1 MHTEIKIQGNASMKL
16 QIVKANT
23 QATPPANLFDLLS
36 AQNDAL
42 WTIENTNVY
51 TYKYKNTTTK
61 IVISQAL

>member
-1 MHTEIKIQGNASMKL
+1 MKL

-42 WTIENTNVY
+42 WNIENTNVY

-61 IVISQAL
+61 IVISQTL

>member
-1 MHTEIKIQGNASMKL
+1 MKL
-16 QIVKANT
+16 QIEKANT
-23 QATPPANLFDLLS
+23 QATPQANLFDLLS

-42 WTIENTNVY
+42 WNIENTNVY

>member
-1 MHTEIKIQGNASMKL
+1 MRTEIKIQGNASMKL
-16 QIVKANT
+16 KIVKANT

-42 WTIENTNVY
+42 WNIENTNVY

>member
-16 QIVKANT
+16 EIVKANT

-36 AQNDAL
+36 AQNDAP
-42 WTIENTNVY
+42 WNIENTKMY
-51 TYKYKNTTTK
+51 TDNYKNTTTK